1 MLTEQQLIGRV
12 WRFPQKKQ
20 VHIYRLIA
28 ERSPDIFLNNILYG
42 KRSIQD
48 MFSNVGNKLSEYDID
63 EAGACWQK
71 EEC

>member
-1 MLTEQQLIGRV
+1 MLFRS
-12 WRFPQKKQ
+12 
-20 VHIYRLIA
+20 LIA